1 MFSDKKV
8 IDLLKDN
15 NVVLVK
21 VDMTNNEEVFQ
32 SDLIRSK
39 RQSIPVN
46 IIYPADYPK
55 SKAILLEEFIS
66 PQDAIDAL
74 EKVIK

>member
-8 IDLLKDN
+8 IELLKDN

-21 VDMTNNEEVFQ
+21 VDMTKDNELYK
-32 SDLIRSK
+32 SDLIRSN

-55 SKAILLEEFIS
+55 SKAILLEELIT
-66 PQDAIDAL
+66 PDDAIEAL
-74 EKVIK
+74 EKIIK